1 MGWLFIIGV
10 QLIFRALKSL
20 IGEHSRRPENVT
32 YNNNNNI
39 GAVLLISLK
48 TDKQKKFLYSCEI
61 NTSLSDSLI
70 DHVYSQKNNGPKLF
84 VQKPPVP
91 QKFLVFFFEFIC
103 IRKKI
108 RNPKKWQ
115 NEKKKIGNGNTT
127 TIIPFFFT
135 GRVCGYLGE
144 MVVQLITHTNILCK
158 SSAGYLPA
166 VMIFWMKTKHKK
178 EMIFT
183 TTLAAVKRTCESSSR
198 LFSLSSQP
206 PPGG

>member
-1 MGWLFIIGV
+1 M
-10 QLIFRALKSL
+10 IFRALKSL

-91 QKFLVFFFEFIC
+91 QKFLVFFFKFIC
-103 IRKKI
+103 IRKKNKESEEMTK
-108 RNPKKWQ
+108 RKEENRERKY
-115 NEKKKIGNGNTT
+115 NNNHS
-127 TIIPFFFT
+127 FFFYWEGLRLP
-135 GRVCGYLGE
+135 GRDGC
-144 MVVQLITHTNILCK
+144 
-158 SSAGYLPA
+158 PA
-166 VMIFWMKTKHKK
+166 YYSYKH
-178 EMIFT
+178 
-183 TTLAAVKRTCESSSR
+183 
-198 LFSLSSQP
+198 SL
-206 PPGG
+206 